1 MENLHSADAD
11 PQTDFSLLLP
21 REAFQEILRTLRG
34 CLPPP
39 EGDLPADWER
49 RDRAAMAK
57 AAALRPET
65 AAEGEMAAQFVAA
78 AAGAMDCLRL
88 AVERRLE
95 FHIARKC
102 RAQAASLM
110 RESKSALRLLLRLQ
124 ADRAALA
131 TDTEAADRAAWAEHA
146 AFGMME
152 GGLGAGADAVPVG
165 TTAGSNLEGEDA
177 GRAGGEAVFDEIMR
191 AASEGGIELLEKIG
205 ETRVRYS
212 GLAVGGCPAPT
223 PGPSPR
229 GGGETE
235 PGRFALAS
243 TPGPRGGGEGISWR
257 RAGPG

>member
-1 MENLHSADAD
+1 MDICPEAS
-11 PQTDFSLLLP
+11 TDFSLLLP

-39 EGDLPADWER
+39 EGDLPAVWER
-49 RDRAAMAK
+49 RDRVAMAK

-124 ADRAALA
+124 AERAAFA

-146 AFGMME
+146 AFGLME
-152 GGLGAGADAVPVG
+152 GGLGARPDAAPVG

-205 ETRVRYS
+205 ETGVRYS
-212 GLAVGGCPAPT
+212 GLAFGGYPTPT

-229 GGGETE
+229 GGGEME
-235 PGRFALAS
+235 PDCFGLALPQGAS
-243 TPGPRGGGEGISWR
+243 ARGGGEGISWR
-257 RAGPG
+257 RAGRG